1 MIDRKLSSRYAK
13 AFLGICTDK
22 GIDEDEVLKK
32 LKELVDF
39 LKDNPKVFEYLSAY
53 VTPYTSKERVISE
66 LCSDEILVEFIKYI
80 AKRGR
85 FKLFYE
91 IVETFEELVDEKKG
105 RVKALVKSAIDLD
118 ETTKE
123 KLKENLSRKLNKEV
137 LFTFKKDPGLI
148 AGIIVQVKDVVYD
161 GSLKTY
167 LSNLEQK
174 LLRLSI

>member
-1 MIDRKLSSRYAK
+1 MIDKKLSSRYAK
-13 AFLGICTDK
+13 ALLGICEDK
-22 GIDEDEVLKK
+22 SIDEDSVLEK
-32 LKELVDF
+32 LKGLASF
-39 LKDNPKVFEYLSAY
+39 LRENSSVFEYLSAY
-53 VTPYTSKERVISE
+53 VIPYRSKERVISE

-80 AKRGR
+80 AKKGR

-91 IVETFEELVDEKKG
+91 ITETFEELVDEKKG
-105 RVKALVKSAIDLD
+105 RVKAFVKSAIELD
-118 ETTKE
+118 EKTKE
-123 KLKENLSRKLNKEV
+123 KLKENLSKKLNKEV
-137 LFTFKKDPGLI
+137 IFTFEQDPSLI

>member
-13 AFLGICTDK
+13 ALLSICMDK
-22 GIDEDEVLKK
+22 GVDEDELLKK
-32 LKELVDF
+32 LKDLVDF
-39 LKDNPKVFEYLSAY
+39 LKGNPEVFNYLSAY
-53 VTPYTSKERVISE
+53 VVPYSNKEKVVSE
-66 LCSDEILVEFIKYI
+66 LCEDEILVEFTKYV
-80 AKRGR
+80 AKKGR

-91 IVETFEELVDEKKG
+91 IAETFEELVDEKKG
-105 RVKALVKSAIDLD
+105 RIKAFVKSAVDLD
-118 ETTKE
+118 KE
-123 KLKENLSRKLNKEV
+123 SKERLKESLGKKLNKEV
-137 LFTFKKDPGLI
+137 IFTFEKDPSLI